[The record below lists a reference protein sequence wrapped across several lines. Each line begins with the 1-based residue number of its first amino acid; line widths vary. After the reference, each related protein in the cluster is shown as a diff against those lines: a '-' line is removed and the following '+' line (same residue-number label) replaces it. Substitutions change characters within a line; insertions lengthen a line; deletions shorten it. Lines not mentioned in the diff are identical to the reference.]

1 MAASNRERVEKGL
14 ALLTQGLAPFVQRMC
29 AQKYGPRT
37 AEIVAGALP
46 RMSDA
51 RVDGDDWKGFDSH
64 ALLVVMRALWNEVF
78 YEQLGQF
85 ERGLVNELLKVR
97 NDWAHQKPFSTEDA
111 HRALDS
117 IQRLLGAISASEA
130 AEAEELA
137 VSLLRVRYEEST
149 RRQARQVVSRPTPS
163 RAAGSLK
170 PWREVVHPHPD
181 VATRGAPLARFAAD
195 LSAVVQ
201 GRADSEYGDP
211 TEFFRRTYL
220 TGGLQRLLKAAAERL
235 QGSGGAPV
243 VRLQTTFGGGKT
255 HAMLALYHL
264 FGGGVRLEDV
274 PEVAELLG
282 VERASDVPRAT
293 RGVFVGTRFN
303 PASPTVHADGV
314 SVRTMWG
321 ELAYQLGGAEG
332 LAMVAD
338 ADRESIPPGANTLA
352 ALFRRYAPVLIL
364 IDEWV
369 AFTRAL
375 AAHPGHLSSGT
386 FDSNLT
392 FAQSLS
398 EAAASVGGVLVVAS
412 LPNSDAEV
420 GGRAGQETLEHLS
433 RVFQR
438 VDAPWAPAEAL
449 ESFEIVRRRLFG
461 EVTDYAARDAVVA
474 AFMSLYRE
482 HHGDFPPYARQ
493 VDYERQLKSAY
504 PIHPELFRHLYET
517 WSTLERFQRTRGVLR
532 LMAEVIHALWDGSDR
547 SLLVMPGSLP
557 LEVPEVKTA
566 LSDYLDD
573 SWQAVISKD
582 VDGPDSRPRELDSQN
597 TIFGSL
603 YACRRVTRTIF
614 LGTAPSASG
623 QSVRG
628 METDQVKLGT
638 VQPGEPIGVMGDA
651 LNELRQVL
659 TYLYHEGSRLWFDTH
674 PSIRREAED
683 RAVRQPPAA
692 ISREVLRRLG
702 AGRGHSGFR
711 GVHIA
716 ESPADVPDVDDG
728 VRLAILPPDHPHARE
743 AQSPAQ
749 RFAETVLADKGHGP
763 RLYKNAVVFLALD
776 ERAWGDVDLKARR
789 YLAWK
794 ELEDQKVVLNL
805 DVQQTRE
812 VEQQR
817 ARADEDLNRAVVE
830 GYRWVLVPDGKV
842 KDQWT
847 FSRLGGHENQLAKAA
862 FDKLLGEGI
871 ADRWGWVLL
880 QGELDQWFW
889 KESAHLSVAD
899 LWTSYAKYTY
909 LTRLSGPSV
918 LEQAIRD
925 GAEHKAWAVAEG
937 VDAQGQYAGLAWR
950 ADAGSRRPTLLVR
963 RNVAEA
969 QLAKIEPPIDGTG
982 GETAGGSGTD
992 TTGGLTSTKCV
1003 YPPGRG
1009 GEGRKPPAPRPRY
1022 FGSVPLTY
1030 TGAASELEKIINEVI
1045 RHLASSPDAEVS
1057 LTLEVSARLPADYSE
1072 DERRAVLENAR
1083 LRHFKASG
1091 FTDE

>member
-1 MAASNRERVEKGL
+1 MAASNRERVGHGL
-14 ALLTQGLAPFVQRMC
+14 ALLTRGLGPFVQRMC
-29 AQKYGPRT
+29 EQKYGRRT

-46 RMSDA
+46 RLSDA
-51 RVDGDDWKGFDSH
+51 RVDGDDWKNFDGH
-64 ALLVVMRALWNEVF
+64 ALLVVMRQLWNEVF

-85 ERGLVNELLKVR
+85 ERGLVNELLKAR
-97 NDWAHQKPFSTEDA
+97 NDWAHEKPFSTEDA

-117 IQRLLGAISASEA
+117 IQRLLTAISAKEA
-130 AEAEELA
+130 AEAEEMA
-137 VSLLRVRYEEST
+137 VGLLRVRYEEST
-149 RRQARQVVSRPTPS
+149 RRQTKQVVSQPTSS

-195 LSAVVQ
+195 LSAVHQ

-220 TGGLQRLLKAAAERL
+220 TGGLQRLLKVAAERL
-235 QGSGGAPV
+235 GGQGGAPV

-264 FGGGVRLEDV
+264 FGGGVRLPDV
-274 PEVAELLG
+274 PEVAQILG
-282 VERASDVPRAT
+282 VDHASDVPRAT

-338 ADRESIPPGANTLA
+338 ADREAAPPGADTLA
-352 ALFRRYAPVLIL
+352 ELFRRYAPVLIL

-375 AAHPGHLSSGT
+375 AAHPGRLSAGT
-386 FDSNLT
+386 FDGNLT

-398 EAAASVGGVLVVAS
+398 EAAASVDGVLVVAS

-420 GGRAGQETLEHLS
+420 GGRAGQETLDQLS

-582 VDGPDSRPRELDSQN
+582 VDGPDSRPSELDSQN
-597 TIFGSL
+597 TMFGSL

-614 LGTAPSASG
+614 LGTAPSGTG

-638 VQPGEPIGVMGDA
+638 VQPGEAIGVMGDA

-683 RAVRQPPAA
+683 RAVRQPSGAV
-692 ISREVLRRLG
+692 SREVLRRLRG
-702 AGRGHSGFR
+702 ASGKSGLRGGH
-711 GVHIA
+711 VA
-716 ESPADVPDVDDG
+716 ETPGDVPDLPDG
-728 VRLAILPPDHPHARE
+728 VRLAILPPDHPYARE
-743 AQSPAQ
+743 DNNAAQ
-749 RFAETVLADKGHGP
+749 RFAETVLADRGHGP
-763 RLYKNAVVFLALD
+763 RQYKNVLVFLALD
-776 ERAWGDVDLKARR
+776 EKALGDVDLKARR
-789 YLAWK
+789 FLAWT
-794 ELEDQKVVLNL
+794 ELHAQKDVLNL

-812 VEQQR
+812 VEHQR
-817 ARADEDLNRAVVE
+817 ARADEDLQRAVTE
-830 GYRWVLVPDGKV
+830 GYRWLLVPDGEV
-842 KDQWT
+842 SPPWVA
-847 FSRLGGHENQLAKAA
+847 SRLGGHEDNLTKAV
-862 FDKLLGEGI
+862 FDKLRGERI
-871 ADRWGWVLL
+871 VDQWGWVLL
-880 QGELDQWFW
+880 RAELDRWFW
-889 KESAHLSVAD
+889 KENAHLSLTE

-909 LTRLSGPSV
+909 LTRLTGQDV
-918 LEQAIRD
+918 LVKAVRD
-925 GAEHKAWAVAEG
+925 GAEHKAWALA
-937 VDAQGQYAGLAWR
+937 DRLDDTGQYVGLVWGEEAAAR
-950 ADAGSRRPTLLVR
+950 APTLVVKR
-963 RNVAEA
+963 DVAEA
-969 QLAKIEPPIDGTG
+969 QFAEMERRRQQRG
-982 GETAGGSGTD
+982 GEAASASDAGGPA
-992 TTGGLTSTKCV
+992 V
-1003 YPPGRG
+1003 AIPGRG
-1009 GEGRKPPAPRPRY
+1009 ADVAGPETAFKAPATRPRY

-1030 TGAASELEKIINEVI
+1030 TGAAGELEQIIKEVI
-1045 RHLASSPDAEVS
+1045 RYLASSPDAEVS
-1057 LTLEVSARLPADYSE
+1057 LTLEVSARLPANYSE

-1083 LRHFKASG
+1083 HRKFTVSG
-1091 FTDE
+1091 FTEE